1 MSEQEFEIIERY
13 FKVIGKTSSGVVL
26 GPGDDC
32 AILAFSS
39 DMEVCVSTDTLTEG
53 IHFPENYSA
62 SMIASRL
69 VGANLSDL
77 AAMGAMPHSC
87 LIALTIPDAQ
97 PNWLAEFSGTLGQ
110 LLDHYNLSLVGGN
123 ISKGSLSLTMTVLG
137 TVPVGKALTRE
148 GARPGDLIYV
158 TGTLG
163 DARLGLN
170 QILSGQEP
178 LGYQASR
185 YNAPTPRLEAGYQLR
200 GVATAM
206 IDISDGL
213 LADLA
218 HLCRA
223 SQAGAVVELASVPVS
238 DDLVTAIGD
247 LEARLFALSAGDD
260 YELCF
265 TVPETAVKRLSSLTE
280 TSELL
285 MTQVGRIRTES
296 GIDVVDLAGKCI
308 NIENPGYRH
317 FS

>member
-13 FKVIGKTSSGVVL
+13 FKVIGKTTAGVVL

-39 DMEVCVSTDTLTEG
+39 DKEVCVSTDTLTEG
-53 IHFPENYSA
+53 VHFPENHSA

-97 PNWLAEFSGTLGQ
+97 PKWLAEFSGTLCQ
-110 LLDHYNLSLVGGN
+110 LLDHYNLALVGGN

-137 TVPVGKALTRE
+137 TVPVGKALTRA

-163 DARLGLN
+163 DAGLGLN

-178 LGYQASR
+178 LGYPGSR

-247 LEARLFALSAGDD
+247 VKARSLALSAGDD

-265 TVPETAVKRLSSLTE
+265 TVPETAAMRLSSLAK

-285 MTQVGRIRTES
+285 MTQVGRIRTEV
-296 GIDVVDLAGKCI
+296 GIDVVDVEGKCI